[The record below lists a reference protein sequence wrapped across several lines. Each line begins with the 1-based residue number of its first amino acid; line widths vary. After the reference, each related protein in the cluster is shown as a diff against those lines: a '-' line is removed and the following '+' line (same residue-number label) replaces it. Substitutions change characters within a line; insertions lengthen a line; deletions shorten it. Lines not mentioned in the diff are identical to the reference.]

1 MRILARQLTTYLSRG
16 RGYPQNKLIT
26 TRRFSSFAPKDEIAL
41 EAEVERKVG
50 WMLKAFYVASAT
62 FVGYQF
68 FPYMGDNLLHQSIS
82 LMHVKDPLF
91 KRMGASRISHFAVDG
106 NGVRPCSPCGLMLLV
121 TPIKK
126 EVVLDLARLVTYC
139 CYFPPLKGE
148 YVELDVARP
157 LRFWIIL
164 SCSSLVCIA
173 GHPENER
180 RMRVVEMGGDK
191 DLVEMLKFAKDD
203 KTRKS
208 ALKALSALSN
218 SDEAA
223 GALHQAGA
231 ISVIKSTPVSLEDAA
246 LNTYKIKLLQRFQD
260 LKYNEA
266 QPDLS

>member
-91 KRMGASRISHFAVDG
+91 KRMGASRISRFAVD
-106 NGVRPCSPCGLMLLV
+106 
-121 TPIKK
+121 
-126 EVVLDLARLVTYC
+126 D
-139 CYFPPLKGE
+139 
-148 YVELDVARP
+148 
-157 LRFWIIL
+157 
-164 SCSSLVCIA
+164 
-173 GHPENER
+173 ER

-260 LKYNEA
+260 LKYDEV

>member
-26 TRRFSSFAPKDEIAL
+26 TRIFSSFAPKDEIAL

-91 KRMGASRISHFAVDG
+91 KRMGASRISRFAVD
-106 NGVRPCSPCGLMLLV
+106 
-121 TPIKK
+121 
-126 EVVLDLARLVTYC
+126 D
-139 CYFPPLKGE
+139 
-148 YVELDVARP
+148 
-157 LRFWIIL
+157 
-164 SCSSLVCIA
+164 
-173 GHPENER
+173 ER

-218 SDEAA
+218 SEEAA

-260 LKYNEA
+260 LKYDDA